1 MRPVQTKTSQTNLQT
16 YIISHMQAIK
26 QFQQVQTTIN
36 TSKHP
41 FKSNTK
47 MKCENQIY

>member
-1 MRPVQTKTSQTNLQT
+1 MRPVQTKTSQHPNLQT

-41 FKSNTK
+41 FESDTK
-47 MKCENQIY
+47 DEM